1 MSITAPSSEAAF
13 TAPASITISASA
25 SDDGTIATVDFYAN
39 ETLIAT
45 TTSSPYSF
53 SWSGVDAGSYSLTA
67 VARDDS
73 GNTTASST
81 RDIIVRSATL
91 PNTAVF
97 VPASDH
103 ETAVHHYVLDVFP
116 SGADPTVANSVLS
129 VDLGKPTITEG
140 ECRVDISTIILG
152 LAPGDYIATVT
163 AVGSGTSAPTAIH
176 AVTTLMRPSAI
187 LSTLCAQPRTN
198 SSS

>member
-1 MSITAPSSEAAF
+1 M
-13 TAPASITISASA
+13 
-25 SDDGTIATVDFYAN
+25 
-39 ETLIAT
+39 
-45 TTSSPYSF
+45 
-53 SWSGVDAGSYSLTA
+53 
-67 VARDDS
+67 
-73 GNTTASST
+73 
-81 RDIIVRSATL
+81 
-91 PNTAVF
+91 F

-163 AVGSGTSAPTAIH
+163 AVGSGTSAP
-176 AVTTLMRPSAI
+176 SA
-187 LSTLCAQPRTN
+187 
-198 SSS
+198 SSLRFTR

>member
-1 MSITAPSSEAAF
+1 M
-13 TAPASITISASA
+13 
-25 SDDGTIATVDFYAN
+25 
-39 ETLIAT
+39 
-45 TTSSPYSF
+45 
-53 SWSGVDAGSYSLTA
+53 
-67 VARDDS
+67 
-73 GNTTASST
+73 
-81 RDIIVRSATL
+81 
-91 PNTAVF
+91 
-97 VPASDH
+97 
-103 ETAVHHYVLDVFP
+103 
-116 SGADPTVANSVLS
+116 SGADPTLANSVLS

-140 ECRVDISTIILG
+140 ECTVDISTIILG